1 MSFAITFYFY
11 LIYNKSMIK
20 MKSRRKSL
28 KKKSRKKSKK
38 SRGRSSSR
46 FCRDG
51 TGDNKRSSDQISKTP
66 QKNDQTT
73 PPTSTNQPIRK
84 KIKTDNVF
92 VRLYNNTPLKKIFQ
106 NKDEPKKNMNDIKD
120 EISTI
125 LNLHGYFP
133 EYSDHKIFEN
143 YINNEKYDGYS
154 RDAFEFLGDRVL
166 KYIQGL
172 ISFENSINKNP
183 SSMTQFNVQLEKNY
197 TFNCYL
203 RHGIGNKDI
212 CNLMGITLLSA
223 TSNEKKEKI
232 ISKKC
237 ADLFESLIGSIFYFY
252 YKKEKIRETEVF
264 KKIRDWLYDQ
274 TPFEENVK
282 YLKNIQTTNQV
293 LFKQT
298 DENSAPSYHFCETL
312 KKKKKDE
319 ENRLKY
325 EENKVKRLIRFKT
338 T

>member
-1 MSFAITFYFY
+1 
-11 LIYNKSMIK
+11 

-232 ISKKC
+232 VSKKC

-252 YKKEKIRETEVF
+252 YNKQKIRETEVF
-264 KKIRDWLYDQ
+264 EKIRDWLYDQ

>member
-1 MSFAITFYFY
+1 
-11 LIYNKSMIK
+11 
-20 MKSRRKSL
+20 
-28 KKKSRKKSKK
+28 
-38 SRGRSSSR
+38 
-46 FCRDG
+46 
-51 TGDNKRSSDQISKTP
+51 
-66 QKNDQTT
+66 
-73 PPTSTNQPIRK
+73 
-84 KIKTDNVF
+84 

-133 EYSDHKIFEN
+133 EYSVHKIFEN

-183 SSMTQFNVQLEKNY
+183 NNMTQFNVQLEKNY

-203 RHGIGNKDI
+203 RHGFCDKDI
-212 CNLMGITLLSA
+212 CNLMGVTQLST
-223 TSNEKKEKI
+223 TSNEKQEKTN
-232 ISKKC
+232 SKKC

-252 YKKEKIRETEVF
+252 YKKKNLGETEVF
-264 KKIRDWLYDQ
+264 NKIRDWLYDQ
-274 TPFEENVK
+274 TPFGDNVK
-282 YLKNIQTTNQV
+282 YLKNIQTANQI
-293 LFKQT
+293 LFKQN

-312 KKKKKDE
+312 KKKKKDKIAKKLE
-319 ENRLKY
+319 EEK
-325 EENKVKRLIRFKT
+325 KTQRLIRFGNT